1 MEKKIYFEEYGDKS
15 NETIIFLHTKLMG
28 NWIFEKQ
35 KEFFLNYHTIF
46 LDIPNHSKSHLDG
59 GTEFSIDESTE
70 TLKDF
75 IVEHG
80 RNKMA
85 HLVGID
91 LGGELILNLIS
102 IYPDLV
108 LTAIVS
114 GVNLYFSNYNDLINY
129 INLNNYNDLI
139 DYANLNEYNDLNDSN
154 EHNNLKDYNDFLKI
168 HKKRKLQKTLD
179 FSKMEYLDKKDSN
192 FLVRGYLAEFGI
204 GKEYF
209 FQIKESIKN
218 LSNENISN
226 ISNETFN
233 FTINDKH
240 SFKNLLV
247 LFGTKEYPK
256 VFKSA
261 KKIKNH
267 FPNSKIYSVYKAI
280 HLWNLINPKWFNE
293 VVLDFIENKKLDLSN
308 KKYLE
313 KIEQLQIK

>member
-15 NETIIFLHTKLMG
+15 NETIIFLHNKLMG
-28 NWIFEKQ
+28 SWIFEKQ
-35 KEFFLNYHTIF
+35 KKFFLNYHTIF
-46 LDIPNHSKSHLDG
+46 LDIPNHSKSNLDW

-70 TLKDF
+70 LLKDF

-114 GVNLYFSNYNDLINY
+114 GVNLYFSNYNDLI
-129 INLNNYNDLI
+129 
-139 DYANLNEYNDLNDSN
+139 DYANLKDYNEYN
-154 EHNNLKDYNDFLKI
+154 NLKGCNDHNGLRDYNDFLKI
-168 HKKRKLQKTLD
+168 HKKKKLQKTLD
-179 FSKMEYLDKKDSN
+179 FSKIEYLDKKDSN

-204 GKEYF
+204 SKRYF
-209 FQIKESIKN
+209 FQIKESIKK
-218 LSNENISN
+218 LSNKDISN

-240 SFKNLLV
+240 SFKNLLI

-256 VFKSA
+256 IFKSA

-267 FPNSKIYSVYKAI
+267 FPNSKVYSVYRAI

-313 KIEQLQIK
+313 KIE